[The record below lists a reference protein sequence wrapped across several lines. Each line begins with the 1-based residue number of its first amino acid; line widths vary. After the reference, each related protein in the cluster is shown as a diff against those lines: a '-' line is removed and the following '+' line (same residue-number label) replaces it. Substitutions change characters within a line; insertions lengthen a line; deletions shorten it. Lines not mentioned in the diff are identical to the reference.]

1 MNAKEKLLNAFFEL
15 LSIKEFN
22 DISVS
27 EFCVVAKV
35 HRTTFYAY
43 YDNTFELLLDAK
55 EEALKDLDEE
65 FKDMPHNEN
74 FDYLSIEVVSKYINF
89 IKKYPNLFKAYLKNG
104 DVLEANNTFSDM
116 LNNHFIP
123 DANKHG
129 YYDKHKIL
137 LANIFFIK
145 GVIGLVLYWLD
156 NGCEESSE
164 EIAET
169 ICGFVGKHVD

>member
-27 EFCVVAKV
+27 ELCVVAKV

-55 EEALKDLDEE
+55 DQALKGLDEE
-65 FKDMPHNEN
+65 FKDIPHNDN
-74 FDYLSIEVVSKYINF
+74 FDYLSLDVVTKYINF
-89 IKKYPNLFKAYLKNG
+89 VKKYPNLFKAYLKNTDILEG
-104 DVLEANNTFSDM
+104 DVSFNEI
-116 LNNHFIP
+116 LNKHFIP
-123 DANKHG
+123 EAMKHG
-129 YYDKHKIL
+129 YQDEHKII
-137 LANIFFIK
+137 LANIFFIR

-156 NGCEESSE
+156 NGCKESP
-164 EIAET
+164 ET
-169 ICGFVGKHVD
+169 IASTVVGFGRKSVD

>member
-22 DISVS
+22 AISVS
-27 EFCVVAKV
+27 ELCVVAKV
-35 HRTTFYAY
+35 HRTTFYTY

-65 FKDMPHNEN
+65 FKDTPHDEI
-74 FDYLSIEVVSKYINF
+74 FDYLSIEVVTKYINF
-89 IKKYPNLFKAYLKNG
+89 IKKYPNLFKAYLKNT
-104 DVLEANNTFSDM
+104 DVLEGDTSYINI
-116 LNNHFIP
+116 LNNYFIP
-123 DANKHG
+123 EAKKHG
-129 YYDKHKIL
+129 YYDEHKII
-137 LANIFFIK
+137 LANTFFVR

-156 NGCEESSE
+156 NGCKEPVI

-169 ICGFVGKHVD
+169 ICGFGKKEIN